1 MALGLVLF
9 WDLWHRYEQF
19 EFWYTNTGLLPNHTL
34 LWRPPAAHVFSLFF
48 VASSRTEA
56 LFGFAACAVVYLFFT
71 LGYRTRTM
79 QVLALICRISLN
91 SRLAMLENGGDMV
104 VNLLCIFSLVLPLG
118 RRFSLDAWIGSLRDG
133 RIASVDD
140 LNSAPTSELER
151 QPVVSV
157 AMLGLIL
164 QFSVIYFFNALS
176 KSGESWTSGN
186 AVHYAL
192 HLDKY
197 VTWFGVWMR
206 ENVPAEVLR
215 VVTRSV
221 LVAEWTGFAL
231 LISPV
236 GVQYTRGIAVATLP
250 ILHLCFALGL
260 SLGSFSPAMMSFYP
274 LLLTRKHWD
283 AFARFHERRTRPI
296 EIELDCTDGRM
307 FQVARVLRE
316 LDRFGRITWSPVARP
331 GWRIAG
337 AGSSDPRRVLAAL
350 PWGFLL
356 GLPLR
361 LPGLR
366 SSWLRILRVAGEW
379 SIRTASVPPRER
391 LSRFAASPR
400 AAAAVRWAA
409 NGGVFVLIVAIAS
422 QILVDNQDV
431 PQALRLPQPAWAKA
445 VIEYPRLLQGWRMF
459 APEPPRFDTMLVV
472 DATTADGSHV
482 DPYNSVASRLPFPE
496 GDIVPPHMGQSQWFT
511 MYSDRIADPGYAA
524 YRTAFLEWLLAYPER
539 TGRQADCLTSLDVY
553 LVTDQSPEPGS
564 HLKPKPFKRDRFM
577 QYTAPADSKCM
588 STQLSAAV
596 DALRRR

>member
-1 MALGLVLF
+1 
-9 WDLWHRYEQF
+9 
-19 EFWYTNTGLLPNHTL
+19 
-34 LWRPPAAHVFSLFF
+34 LWRPPASHVFSLFF

-56 LFGFAACAVVYLFFT
+56 LLGFGACAVVYLFFT
-71 LGYRTRTM
+71 VGYRTRTM

-104 VNLLCIFSLVLPLG
+104 VNLLCIFSLVMPLG
-118 RRFSLDAWIGSLRDG
+118 RRFSLDACIGSLRDG

-140 LNSAPTSELER
+140 LNSAPSSEIER
-151 QPVVSV
+151 EPVVSI

-164 QFSVIYFFNALS
+164 QFAVIYFFNALS
-176 KSGESWTSGN
+176 KSGEAWTSGN

-206 ENVPAEVLR
+206 ENVPAEALR
-215 VVTRSV
+215 VITKSV

-231 LISPV
+231 IISPFA
-236 GVQYTRGIAVATLP
+236 VQYTRGIAATALP
-250 ILHLCFALGL
+250 LLHLGFALGL
-260 SLGSFSPAMMSFYP
+260 SLGTFSPAMMSFYP
-274 LLLTRKHWD
+274 LLLTSKHWD
-283 AFARFHERRTRPI
+283 AFGRFLERRTRPI
-296 EIELDCTDGRM
+296 EIELDCTDARM

-337 AGSSDPRRVLAAL
+337 AVSSEPRRVMEAL
-350 PWGFLL
+350 PWGFAL

-361 LPGLR
+361 VPGLR
-366 SSWLRILRVAGEW
+366 SLWLQVLRAAGDWSVRVA
-379 SIRTASVPPRER
+379 SAPPRER

-400 AAAAVRWAA
+400 AAVAVRWAA
-409 NGGVFVLIVAIAS
+409 NGGVLVLIVAIAS
-422 QILVDNQDV
+422 QILIDNADV
-431 PQALRLPQPAWAKA
+431 PQVLRLPQPAWAKA

-482 DPYNSVASRLPFPE
+482 DPYNSVASRQPFPE
-496 GDIVPPHMGQSQWFT
+496 GDVVPERMDQSQWFT

-539 TGRQADCLTSLDVY
+539 TGRPADCLTSFDVY
-553 LVTDQSPEPGS
+553 LITDQSPEPGS
-564 HLKPKPFKRDRFM
+564 HLPPKPFKRERFM

-596 DALRRR
+596 DELRRR